1 LYPDEFGVDKM
12 TYPFETKKA
21 TKWTWSLAWMAGHE
35 ITYVGLPSKKETII
49 PRLIFRGV
57 EDARSRA
64 SVDNIR
70 DLAEGVQMVINHAAK
85 ACGLRKINSGLAMNP
100 FSEYHNEDNIAWDFA
115 VFPRDKDRA
124 KITVRVY
131 TNDIHGGSCVISC
144 PPLVMSDIPS
154 MAQFKTALET
164 AYQWG
169 MSQSKKYTRLNLP
182 PENPHARPD

>member
-1 LYPDEFGVDKM
+1 MNYP
-12 TYPFETKKA
+12 YETSKA
-21 TKWTWSLAWMAGHE
+21 TKWNWGIAYMAGHE
-35 ITYVGLPSKKETII
+35 IAYVGTQSGKEII
-49 PRLIFRGV
+49 PRMVFKGTDENRVG
-57 EDARSRA
+57 A

-70 DLAEGVQMVINHAAK
+70 DLAEAVQMVINHAAK
-85 ACGLRKINSGLAMNP
+85 ATGKRKPSGGLAMNP

-131 TNDIHGGSCVISC
+131 TDDIHGGSCVILC

-154 MAQFKTALET
+154 MVQFKRALET
-164 AYQWG
+164 SYQWG

-182 PENPHARPD
+182 PENDHARPD